1 MKPTLCSHE
10 QSIIAAVQTESWTD
24 ALRMHLGSCASCQET
39 FQIAGYMHSLAAV
52 EDDSR
57 PLPDAKVIWLKAQL
71 AQRRASAAEALR
83 PVETFQRVAW
93 GVSIL
98 VLFFGLL
105 AKWTLLEKAIAWLN
119 TGWGSLVSQAGLAG
133 LLSVVGILT
142 LGLVGAASL
151 LGLDHGFHGNESGN
165 SEAGRT
171 GGPMKR
177 RFRGRNL
184 PMLLVLLLSVGCGRF
199 DDDLMGEY
207 QHRSSDGFRRLQ
219 VASTGQIEFT
229 EDERD
234 VLSISPGGHFVIQEK
249 RGLTT
254 RRLEIEA
261 GPDGKL
267 TRSYTYR
274 GEPRAF
280 DSQARA
286 WFESLLQGLIR
297 DGEYGAP
304 ARAQRILQRHGPM
317 ALLDEIS
324 RIKRNH
330 VKRLYFEEVAKSVS
344 LDFAVKQR
352 IIRQASEE
360 ISSDREKAELFEKL
374 ATHFWNDP
382 TVHESLIQSVNT
394 IHSNGERARL
404 VSHFLEKPD
413 TSTKDLDSILSVI
426 EQVSSDGEKSR
437 LLQQA
442 ALRYGSGGPVR
453 VAFFRALNTMH
464 SNGERRETLSAFLR
478 NSKLSRE
485 DLVEV
490 LESVARLSSDGE
502 KASLL
507 VEMTKHYQEDVSLR
521 AAFFKATDSVQSS
534 GENRRVLS
542 ALLEK
547 KPSVE
552 TLLCILQSTKRISSD
567 GEKAALL
574 MEMAKDCVNNSELLA
589 TFLEVGNSLGSD
601 GEYRR
606 VLSIIFE
613 DTDFLK
619 RVALQKG
626 N

>member
-1 MKPTLCSHE
+1 MKPTSCSHE

-39 FQIAGYMHSLAAV
+39 LQIAGYMHSLAAV

-71 AQRRASAAEALR
+71 AQRRASAAEALK

-93 GVSIL
+93 GVSALAL
-98 VLFFGLL
+98 VFGLL
-105 AKWTLLEKAIAWLN
+105 AKWTQLERGMVWLN
-119 TGWGSLVSQAGLAG
+119 TGWASLVSQAGWAG
-133 LLSVVGILT
+133 LLSVAGILT
-142 LGLVGAASL
+142 LGLVAAASL
-151 LGLDHGFHGNESGN
+151 LSVRGFHENESVSGG
-165 SEAGRT
+165 AGRAR
-171 GGPMKR
+171 GGSMKD
-177 RFRGRNL
+177 RFRVRNL
-184 PMLLVLLLSVGCGRF
+184 PILLTLLLSVGCGRF

-297 DGEYGAP
+297 DGDYGAH
-304 ARAQRILQRHGPM
+304 ARAQRILQRHGPV

-330 VKRLYFEEVAKSVS
+330 VKRLYFEELAKSVS

-360 ISSDREKAELFEKL
+360 ISSDGEKAELFEKL

-394 IHSNGERARL
+394 MHSNGEKARL

-413 TSTKDLDSILSVI
+413 TSAKDLDSILGVI

-437 LLQQA
+437 LLQQV
-442 ALRYGSGGPVR
+442 ALRYGSSDPGR

-478 NSKLSRE
+478 NAKLSRE

-507 VEMTKHYQEDVSLR
+507 VEMTKHYQEDAALR
-521 AAFFKATDSVQSS
+521 AAFFKATDSVES

-542 ALLEK
+542 DLLER

-552 TLLCILQSTKRISSD
+552 TL
-567 GEKAALL
+567 
-574 MEMAKDCVNNSELLA
+574 
-589 TFLEVGNSLGSD
+589 
-601 GEYRR
+601 
-606 VLSIIFE
+606 
-613 DTDFLK
+613 
-619 RVALQKG
+619 
-626 N
+626 